1 MNENQTIEFNPHSQ
15 EGMNNLMDAYD
26 DSKTMYPGVNEN
38 GEIIHISIFHEFIVV
53 MTFQSNGWTRKN
65 VYHRDGTREELFEGR
80 WKE

>member
-1 MNENQTIEFNPHSQ
+1 MYLKHLTKY
-15 EGMNNLMDAYD
+15 G

-38 GEIIHISIFHEFIVV
+38 GEKIHISIAHESIVV
-53 MTFQSNGWTRKN
+53 MTFQSNGWMRKN